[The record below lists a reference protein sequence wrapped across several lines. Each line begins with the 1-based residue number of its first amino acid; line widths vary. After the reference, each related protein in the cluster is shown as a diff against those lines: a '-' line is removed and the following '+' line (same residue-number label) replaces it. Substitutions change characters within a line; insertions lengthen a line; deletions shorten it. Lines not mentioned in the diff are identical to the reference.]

1 MSIPAPETVLA
12 FWFDELSETD
22 WFRRSD
28 EVDADIKGRFQLLHN
43 MAAQGELGEWRR
55 TIRGRLAE
63 IILLD
68 QFPRNIYR
76 NSPRSFETD
85 AMALVLSQ
93 EALRQTDLDELNGAE
108 KAFLLMPYMH
118 SESKVIHEQA
128 VILYDEP
135 GMENNLDFE
144 KQHKLIIDQFGRYP
158 HRNEMLGRESTPEE
172 ITYLSDGS
180 SGF

>member
-1 MSIPAPETVLA
+1 MPETVLS

-22 WFRRSD
+22 WFRQSD
-28 EVDADIKGRFQLLHN
+28 EVDADIKNRFQSVHD
-43 MAAQGELGEWRR
+43 MAARGELNEWRR

-63 IILLD
+63 IIVLD

-76 NSPRSFETD
+76 NAPKSFETD

-93 EALRQTDLDELNGAE
+93 EALIQTDTDELSGVE

-118 SESKVIHEQA
+118 SESKAIHDQA
-128 VILYDEP
+128 IILFDEP

-144 KQHKLIIDQFGRYP
+144 KQHKLTIDHFGRYP
-158 HRNEMLGRESTPEE
+158 HRNEVLGRESTPEE
-172 ITYLSDGS
+172 MTYLSEGNR
-180 SGF
+180 GF